1 MRFHDFEDENEDDW
15 IMHEMSI
22 AQSVIGTVLKEREA
36 RGLGTVTCVRLRIGR
51 MSGVLPDALHFAWE
65 LATAD
70 TELSGAALEVAM
82 TEACFRCAE
91 CSNEIPFDDAPEQCP
106 RCGSTSM
113 RLDGG
118 TDLVIDSL
126 DVEEDNDGQG

>member
-1 MRFHDFEDENEDDW
+1 
-15 IMHEMSI
+15 MHEMSI
-22 AQSVIGTVLKEREA
+22 AQSVIGTVLKESEA
-36 RGLGTVTCVRLRIGR
+36 RGLGPVTCVRLRIGR
-51 MSGVLPDALHFAWE
+51 MSGVLPDALQFSWE

-70 TELSGAALEVAM
+70 TELSGAALEVVM

-91 CSNEIPFDDAPEQCP
+91 CSNEVPFDDAPDRCAK
-106 RCGSTSM
+106 CGSTSM

-126 DVEEDNDGQG
+126 DVEDDQDGQG